1 MSLALNPVAFDLGP
15 IQVKWYGI
23 LMATGVLV
31 ATLMAINEG
40 KKRQI
45 MPDDFIDFLLWAVP
59 IGFIGARIYYVV
71 FEWGYFSQHPDQII
85 AIWNGGI
92 AIYGGLI
99 AGLIVLLVFCHQRML
114 PPFLMLDI
122 IAPGVMAAQVIAR
135 WGNFMNQEAHGGPV
149 TRQFLEN
156 LYLPEFIIEQMNING
171 TYYHPTFLYES
182 LWSLLGFVLIV
193 TIRNRKQ
200 LLRQGEV
207 ALSYVLWYSVG
218 RFFIEG
224 MRTDSLW
231 IGEWIR
237 VSQALSLA
245 LFIGAIVV

>member
-1 MSLALNPVAFDLGP
+1 MVG
-15 IQVKWYGI
+15 
-23 LMATGVLV
+23 
-31 ATLMAINEG
+31 
-40 KKRQI
+40 R
-45 MPDDFIDFLLWAVP
+45 
-59 IGFIGARIYYVV
+59 
-71 FEWGYFSQHPDQII
+71 
-85 AIWNGGI
+85 
-92 AIYGGLI
+92 
-99 AGLIVLLVFCHQRML
+99 LLVNSWKIFIYL
-114 PPFLMLDI
+114 
-122 IAPGVMAAQVIAR
+122 
-135 WGNFMNQEAHGGPV
+135 
-149 TRQFLEN
+149 N
-156 LYLPEFIIEQMNING
+156 LSFEQMNING

-193 TIRNRKQ
+193 TILNRKQ

>member
-1 MSLALNPVAFDLGP
+1 MSLALNPVAFNLGP

-114 PPFLMLDI
+114 P
-122 IAPGVMAAQVIAR
+122 
-135 WGNFMNQEAHGGPV
+135 
-149 TRQFLEN
+149 
-156 LYLPEFIIEQMNING
+156 
-171 TYYHPTFLYES
+171 
-182 LWSLLGFVLIV
+182 
-193 TIRNRKQ
+193 
-200 LLRQGEV
+200 
-207 ALSYVLWYSVG
+207 
-218 RFFIEG
+218 RF
-224 MRTDSLW
+224 
-231 IGEWIR
+231 
-237 VSQALSLA
+237 
-245 LFIGAIVV
+245 

>member
-1 MSLALNPVAFDLGP
+1 MVG
-15 IQVKWYGI
+15 
-23 LMATGVLV
+23 
-31 ATLMAINEG
+31 
-40 KKRQI
+40 R
-45 MPDDFIDFLLWAVP
+45 
-59 IGFIGARIYYVV
+59 
-71 FEWGYFSQHPDQII
+71 
-85 AIWNGGI
+85 
-92 AIYGGLI
+92 
-99 AGLIVLLVFCHQRML
+99 LLVNSWKIFIYL
-114 PPFLMLDI
+114 
-122 IAPGVMAAQVIAR
+122 
-135 WGNFMNQEAHGGPV
+135 
-149 TRQFLEN
+149 N
-156 LYLPEFIIEQMNING
+156 LSFEQMNING

-237 VSQALSLA
+237 VSQAFSLA